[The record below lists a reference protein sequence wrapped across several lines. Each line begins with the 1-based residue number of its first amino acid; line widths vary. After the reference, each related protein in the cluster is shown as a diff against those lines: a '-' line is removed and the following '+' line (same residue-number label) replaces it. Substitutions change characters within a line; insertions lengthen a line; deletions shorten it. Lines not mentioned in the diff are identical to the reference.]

1 MYQGCL
7 EMERIRSK
15 QRTKDAGWKGNGEK
29 EENEEETYIKD
40 KKSGRKRHGVVRSK
54 LEEERQ
60 RPIGKKK
67 TRLKKYERNRV
78 RIK

>member
-29 EENEEETYIKD
+29 EENEESLKYLPQKTTMFKLLKGGNHRY
-40 KKSGRKRHGVVRSK
+40 VRSNLFK
-54 LEEERQ
+54 F
-60 RPIGKKK
+60 I
-67 TRLKKYERNRV
+67 
-78 RIK
+78 